1 MHILFHVNINKNLPI
16 FIQCPIDMRR
26 PMADNLVFIG
36 GTSMLPGFS
45 HRLLAEMRLLLT
57 KPKYKDCLAITTFKV
72 HDPPAQPNF
81 TAWLGGML

>member
-1 MHILFHVNINKNLPI
+1 
-16 FIQCPIDMRR
+16 MRR

-81 TAWLGGML
+81 TAWLGGTI